1 MNEQIEN
8 DHDLIVKID
17 VEGHEEVVINELC
30 KIDKTNN
37 IKIIVYEIDERWTNH
52 INIKNILMQQG
63 FKSFEKIGSGKHYDI
78 VAKR

>member
-1 MNEQIEN
+1 MCIR
-8 DHDLIVKID
+8 DR
-17 VEGHEEVVINELC
+17 LC

-63 FKSFEKIGSGKHYDI
+63 FKSFEKIGGGKHYDI